1 MKLCAQE
8 KEERELEHAR
18 YGYDKSRPMSR
29 FGAHI
34 VSENPLSLSD
44 TAPAR
49 AQDAYVRTGRRGLRL
64 RDVLGVSAKLFRAC
78 RPWCLLKS
86 EDGRVAGAKK
96 HGLSTLMPGYHS
108 LEGSLG
114 WQLVKF
120 VCLFRA
126 SSLPEFFPAMM
137 RIKSCRM
144 LPAVVVVV
152 CMFARPARGGCC
164 QASADSPAA
173 ITHNMEAC
181 QRAASTVNQA
191 TKDDPTG
198 KNCLAR
204 SRVCVIEARNV
215 LSPQCAF
222 F

>member
-1 MKLCAQE
+1 MYVNSFTARPTMKLCAQE

-44 TAPAR
+44 TALAR

-120 VCLFRA
+120 VVA
-126 SSLPEFFPAMM
+126 LPF
-137 RIKSCRM
+137 
-144 LPAVVVVV
+144 
-152 CMFARPARGGCC
+152 
-164 QASADSPAA
+164 
-173 ITHNMEAC
+173 
-181 QRAASTVNQA
+181 QR
-191 TKDDPTG
+191 
-198 KNCLAR
+198 
-204 SRVCVIEARNV
+204 V
-215 LSPQCAF
+215 LSCDDANQEL
-222 F
+222 